1 MSYGVL
7 SAGTIS
13 HSKGEMKN
21 VRSRNTGTG
30 KAQQVQDTHPLP
42 QVRKARIPRKKGCM
56 RLMRIRKDRKDE
68 NIRLGEAA
76 RVILNGRSESQL
88 RSSRYRSRL

>member
-42 QVRKARIPRKKGCM
+42 QVRKARLPRQEGSLRFV
-56 RLMRIRKDRKDE
+56 RLRKDRKDE
-68 NIRLGEAA
+68 NIRLGQTP
-76 RVILNGRSESQL
+76 RVM
-88 RSSRYRSRL
+88 